1 MYYLNRSYEDP
12 HSNLAFDEALLEAME
27 SLASQLSE
35 KSELAKERGEPAEL
49 LRFWQMSE
57 PCVVVGRSS
66 KIAEEV
72 HLDRCERDSVP
83 VLRRMSGGGTIVAGP
98 GCAMFSVLLSLDAR
112 PECRS
117 LDGAHRTVM
126 TRVCQAMQ
134 CSLDEYGI
142 DQKVDIRG
150 ICDLTID
157 GQKISGNALRLKR
170 HWLMYHGTLLIDMP
184 LQWIS
189 EYLAMP
195 PKQPEYR
202 QGRSHDQFVTGLGER
217 IREPGVFQAILE
229 RALQRVWQAD
239 QPWAGHPFAAQADE
253 QVRGWLERRY
263 RDSSWHAQR

>member
-12 HSNLAFDEALLEAME
+12 NANLAFDEALLEAMDSLE
-27 SLASQLSE
+27 SQKLESASES
-35 KSELAKERGEPAEL
+35 GEPAEL
-49 LRFWQMSE
+49 LRFWQMSV

-66 KIAEEV
+66 RIAEEV
-72 HLDRCERDSVP
+72 HLDRCKRDAVP

-98 GCAMFSVLLSLDAR
+98 GCAMFSVLLSLGAR

-117 LDGAHRTVM
+117 LDMAHRTVM
-126 TRVCQAMQ
+126 SRVCQALQ
-134 CSLDEYGI
+134 WSLDEYGI
-142 DQKVDIRG
+142 DEKVDIRG

-184 LQWIS
+184 LTWIS
-189 EYLAMP
+189 DYLAMP

-202 QGRSHDQFVTGLGER
+202 QGRAHDQFVTGLGDR
-217 IREPGVFQAILE
+217 IREPKLFTAILE

-239 QPWAGHPFAAQADE
+239 RPWTEHPFANQAEE
-253 QVRGWLERRY
+253 QVQGWLDRRY
-263 RDSSWHAQR
+263 KDLSWHSQR

>member
-12 HSNLAFDEALLEAME
+12 HSNLAFDEALLEAMDGLE
-27 SLASQLSE
+27 SH
-35 KSELAKERGEPAEL
+35 KSETASESDGPAEL
-49 LRFWQMSE
+49 LRFWQMSG

-72 HLDRCERDSVP
+72 HLERCERDAVP

-112 PECRS
+112 PECRL
-117 LDGAHRTVM
+117 LDEAHRTVM
-126 TRVCQAMQ
+126 TRVRQALQ
-134 CSLDEYGI
+134 WALDEYGVE
-142 DQKVDIRG
+142 QKVDIRG
-150 ICDLTID
+150 ICDLAID

-184 LQWIS
+184 LCWIS

-202 QGRSHDQFVTGLGER
+202 RGRSHDQFVTGLGNH
-217 IREPGVFQAILE
+217 IREPEVFTAILE
-229 RALQRVWQAD
+229 SALQRVWQAD
-239 QPWAGHPFAAQADE
+239 EPWAEHPFAAQADE
-253 QVRGWLERRY
+253 QVQGWLERRY
-263 RDSSWHAQR
+263 KDLSWHAQR

>member
-12 HSNLAFDEALLEAME
+12 HSNLAFDEALLEAMDGLE
-27 SLASQLSE
+27 SH
-35 KSELAKERGEPAEL
+35 KSETASESDGPAEL
-49 LRFWQMSE
+49 LRFWQMSG

-72 HLDRCERDSVP
+72 HLERCERDAVP

-112 PECRS
+112 PECRL
-117 LDGAHRTVM
+117 LDEAHRTVM
-126 TRVCQAMQ
+126 TRVRQALQ
-134 CSLDEYGI
+134 WALDEYGVE
-142 DQKVDIRG
+142 QKVDIRG

-184 LQWIS
+184 LCWIS

-202 QGRSHDQFVTGLGER
+202 RGRSHDQFVTGLGNH
-217 IREPGVFQAILE
+217 IREPEVFTAILE
-229 RALQRVWQAD
+229 SALQRVWQAD
-239 QPWAGHPFAAQADE
+239 EPWAEHPFAAQADE
-253 QVRGWLERRY
+253 QVQGWLERRY
-263 RDSSWHAQR
+263 KDLSWHAQR

>member
-12 HSNLAFDEALLEAME
+12 HSNLAFDEALLEAMDGLE
-27 SLASQLSE
+27 SH
-35 KSELAKERGEPAEL
+35 KSETASESDGPAEL
-49 LRFWQMSE
+49 LRFWQMSG

-72 HLDRCERDSVP
+72 HLDRCERDAVP

-112 PECRS
+112 PECRL
-117 LDGAHRTVM
+117 LDEAHRTVM
-126 TRVCQAMQ
+126 TRVRQALQ
-134 CSLDEYGI
+134 WALDEYGVE
-142 DQKVDIRG
+142 QKVDIRG

-184 LQWIS
+184 LCWIS

-202 QGRSHDQFVTGLGER
+202 RGRSHDQFVTGLGDH
-217 IREPGVFQAILE
+217 IREPKVFTAILE
-229 RALQRVWQAD
+229 SALQRVWQAD
-239 QPWAGHPFAAQADE
+239 EPWAEHPFAAQADE
-253 QVRGWLERRY
+253 QVQGWLERRY
-263 RDSSWHAQR
+263 KDLSWHAQR